1 MRKKVSLGIVF
12 VLFPLF
18 MFNLID
24 FSRET
29 DIWFI
34 FSHGRYILSN
44 GFPHIE
50 MLTMHS
56 DLKFVMQQSGFSII
70 MYLLYKYFGSIG
82 IVAFIGIINI
92 AILFFLYKLC
102 MVLSSNNRYFS
113 FLFSS
118 VIDLFLVLL
127 FIIPRPQIVSLLIF
141 LILIYILEKYIRF
154 NDKIILFL
162 PLLSLILVNTHASMW
177 LMFFVLCMPYVLE
190 LFIDHIR
197 KKDKKI
203 VKLIIIIFVSFLVG
217 FINPYGYE
225 AMFYSINSYGVD
237 LINKF
242 ILEMSHVDIFSAE
255 RMVVY
260 NSYFYILL
268 FIIQLFIFIK
278 SRKEY
283 AIHEFLLFLGL
294 SFMAFLNIRNISI
307 FLICSFPFI
316 IKSIK
321 KMFSTEIPIKVFIVG
336 LLIILMFFI
345 YRGINGSYKL
355 TYKKI
360 DGALEYINNNY
371 DKNIIMFNDFIDGPY
386 LEYNHYRPYID
397 TRAEVFIKKMN
408 KKKDIFAEYANVTT
422 GKINYDKFIDEYNF
436 KIFIVEEDSEIYK
449 YLNNNSNYKN
459 VYHDKYRYIYE
470 RK

>member
-29 DIWFI
+29 DIWFLL
-34 FSHGRYILSN
+34 SHGRYVLSN

-56 DLKFVMQQSGFSII
+56 NLKFVMQQSGFSII
-70 MYLLYKYFGSIG
+70 MYLLYKYLGSIG
-82 IVAFIGIINI
+82 IVTFIGIVN
-92 AILFFLYKLC
+92 AVILLFLYKLC
-102 MVLSSNNRYFS
+102 MLLSSNNKYFS

-118 VIDLFLVLL
+118 IIDLFLVLL

-154 NDKIILFL
+154 NDRTILFL
-162 PLLSLILVNTHASMW
+162 PLLSFILVNMHSSMW

-225 AMFYSINSYGVD
+225 AMFYSINSYGID
-237 LINKF
+237 LINDF
-242 ILEMSHVDIFSAE
+242 VAEMSRVDVLSTK
-255 RMVVY
+255 RLVVY
-260 NSYFYILL
+260 ISYFYII
-268 FIIQLFIFIK
+268 FFTIQLFVFK
-278 SRKEY
+278 KNRKEY
-283 AIHEFLLFLGL
+283 SIHEFLLFIGL
-294 SFMAFLNIRNISI
+294 SFMAFLNVRNIAI

-321 KMFSTEIPIKVFIVG
+321 KMFSTEIPIKVFLVG
-336 LLIILMFFI
+336 LLFILMFFI
-345 YRGINGSYKL
+345 CNGINGSYNL

-360 DGALEYINNNY
+360 DGALEFVNNNY
-371 DKNIIMFNDFIDGPY
+371 DKNIVIFNDFDDGPY
-386 LEYNHYRPYID
+386 LEYNHYRAYID

-408 KKKDIFAEYANVTT
+408 KRKDIFFEYIDVIT
-422 GKINYDKFIDEYNF
+422 GKIDYDKFIDEYNF
-436 KIFIVEEDSEIYK
+436 KIFIVEKNSEIYK
-449 YLNNNSNYKN
+449 YLNHNSNYKN
-459 VYHDKYRYIYE
+459 VYHDKYRYIFE
-470 RK
+470 KK